1 MITLKIGITPL
12 FKEHISQMQSTS
24 FTSVVGDNSFL
35 NVTKLATNYTT
46 TTTTHTYEVIPKFIT
61 NRMEHNQMI
70 TTINTIQSR
79 KRTLDAIVNKFF
91 DSNSNSCND
100 HVNEISRI
108 ENSIVHNN
116 QRIND
121 KLNKDYESFN
131 TLISF
136 LINLDAANTY
146 ININQLNNNSAS
158 SLQNISLQTFRN
170 FQQAHLNYIYSFIW
184 KYKHDLLSSMNII
197 YDKPI
202 EQGNDNNNITNN
214 NQQIQFNTVVY
225 TQNFNYGLFREMIGS
240 NISDDHCAYWLNDKC
255 PSMKKA
261 AERYFQNSYQA
272 GELTLTFVYPSEY
285 YCITSRE
292 VKHSFS
298 FVDDPQELYKAV
310 SRDYSY
316 LPFKYKIIMLNGKEI
331 KKDGSVKFIG
341 ALHLLNKS
349 SVFIKPIK

>member
-12 FKEHISQMQSTS
+12 FKEHISQTTLTS
-24 FTSVVGDNSFL
+24 FATVVGDNSFL
-35 NVTKLATNYTT
+35 NVTKITT
-46 TTTTHTYEVIPKFIT
+46 PSTCITHTYEVIPKFIT

-70 TTINTIQSR
+70 NTINTIQSR

-91 DSNSNSCND
+91 DSNSNNCND
-100 HVNEISRI
+100 HVNEITRI

-136 LINLDAANTY
+136 LINLDAANTN
-146 ININQLNNNSAS
+146 ININQLNNNNNNNSAS

-197 YDKPI
+197 YDKI
-202 EQGNDNNNITNN
+202 NEQGNDNNNNN
-214 NQQIQFNTVVY
+214 KQNQFNTVVY
-225 TQNFNYGLFREMIGS
+225 PHNFNYGLFREMLGS
-240 NISDDHCAYWLNDKC
+240 DIPDDHCAYWLNDKC
-255 PSMKKA
+255 PNMKKA

-272 GELTLTFVYPSEY
+272 AELTLTFVYPSEY

-310 SRDYSY
+310 ARDYSF